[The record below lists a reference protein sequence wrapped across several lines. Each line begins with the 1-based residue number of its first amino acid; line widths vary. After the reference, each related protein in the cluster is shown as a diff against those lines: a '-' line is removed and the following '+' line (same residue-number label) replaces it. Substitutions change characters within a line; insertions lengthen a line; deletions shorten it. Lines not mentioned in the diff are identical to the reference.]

1 MLLTTHYL
9 VSQAVPKK
17 IARLF
22 LVSDILHNASASV
35 PNASSYRSH
44 VPMRKTR
51 PVSPANQS
59 TCIAAIWPRLKAA
72 LLSLIWR

>member
-1 MLLTTHYL
+1 MFLTTHYL
-9 VSQAVPKK
+9 LDQAVPKK

-44 VPMRKTR
+44 FPMRRTR
-51 PVSPANQS
+51 PVSPASQS
-59 TCIAAIWPRLKAA
+59 TCICANWPRLEAA
-72 LLSLIWR
+72 LSFIWR